1 MAAEWRNE
9 MKSALITGAS
19 RGIGY
24 AIAKKLSQNDCKVV
38 ITGRNITTLERVA
51 NELGNN
57 VFPMVWDAAE
67 FEKADEKINEAANI
81 LGGLD
86 IVVNNAGIFAQRSEW
101 DKNGLLKTSVKEW
114 TDVINVN
121 ASAVFFTMQA
131 AVNYMLANSI
141 KGNILNITS
150 VSGEEPIYGAYGGS
164 KILATGLTRGW
175 GKMFAN
181 EGITINGIAPGPV
194 ATEMNNWHKEDSMK
208 HDRIPYG
215 RFASTDE
222 IAELAMYL
230 LGEKAKMICG
240 ETVIIDGAYSIR

>member
-1 MAAEWRNE
+1 MR
-9 MKSALITGAS
+9 KALVTGAS

-24 AIAKKLSQNDCKVV
+24 AIAKKLAQNGDKVV
-38 ITGRNITTLERVA
+38 ITGRNRETLERVSQ
-51 NELGNN
+51 ELGQN

-67 FEKADEKINEAANI
+67 FDKADEKVREAAGQ

-86 IVVNNAGIFAQRSEW
+86 IVVNNAGIFARRSEW
-101 DKNGLLKTSVKEW
+101 DKKSLLKTTVQEW
-114 TDVINVN
+114 QDVIDVN

-131 AVNYMLANSI
+131 SVNYMLENGV

-150 VSGEEPIYGAYGGS
+150 VAGEEPVFGAYGGS

-175 GKMFAN
+175 GKMFASD
-181 EGITINGIAPGPV
+181 GITINGIAPGPV
-194 ATEMNNWHKEDSMK
+194 ATEMNNWHEGDSMK

-215 RFASTDE
+215 RFATIDE
-222 IAELAMYL
+222 VAALAMYL
-230 LGEKAKMICG
+230 LDEKAKMICG

>member
-1 MAAEWRNE
+1 MR
-9 MKSALITGAS
+9 KALVTGAS

-24 AIAKKLSQNDCKVV
+24 AIAKKLAQNGDKIV
-38 ITGRNITTLERVA
+38 ITGRKKETLERVA
-51 NELGNN
+51 KELGQN

-67 FEKADEKINEAANI
+67 FDKADEKVREAAGQ

-86 IVVNNAGIFAQRSEW
+86 IVVNNAGIFARRSEW
-101 DKNGLLKTSVKEW
+101 DKKSLLKTTVSEW
-114 TDVINVN
+114 QDVIDVN

-131 AVNYMLANSI
+131 SVNYMLENGV

-150 VSGEEPIYGAYGGS
+150 VAGEEPVFGAYGGS

-175 GKMFAN
+175 GKMFASD
-181 EGITINGIAPGPV
+181 GITINGIAPGPV
-194 ATEMNNWHKEDSMK
+194 ATEMNNWHEGDSMK

-215 RFASTDE
+215 RFATIDE
-222 IAELAMYL
+222 VAALAMYL
-230 LGEKAKMICG
+230 LDEKAKMICG

>member
-1 MAAEWRNE
+1 MR
-9 MKSALITGAS
+9 KALVTGAS

-24 AIAKKLSQNDCKVV
+24 AIAKKLAQNGDKIV
-38 ITGRNITTLERVA
+38 ITGRKKETLERVA
-51 NELGNN
+51 KELGQN

-67 FEKADEKINEAANI
+67 FDKADEKVREAAGQ

-86 IVVNNAGIFAQRSEW
+86 IVVNNAGIFARRSEW
-101 DKNGLLKTSVKEW
+101 DKKSLLKTTVKEW
-114 TDVINVN
+114 QDVIDVN

-131 AVNYMLANSI
+131 SVNYMLENGV

-150 VSGEEPIYGAYGGS
+150 VAGEEPVFGAYGGS

-175 GKMFAN
+175 GKMFASD
-181 EGITINGIAPGPV
+181 GITINGIAPGPV
-194 ATEMNNWHKEDSMK
+194 ATEMNNWHEGDSMK

-215 RFASTDE
+215 RFATIDE
-222 IAELAMYL
+222 VAALAMSL
-230 LGEKAKMICG
+230 LDEKAKMICG

>member
-1 MAAEWRNE
+1 
-9 MKSALITGAS
+9 MKRALVTGAS

-38 ITGRNITTLERVA
+38 ITGRKIETLERVA
-51 NELGNN
+51 DELGEN
-57 VFPMVWDAAE
+57 VLPMVWNAMD
-67 FEKADEKINEAANI
+67 FDKASEKIAQAADM

-101 DKNGLLKTSVKEW
+101 DKHELLKTTPSEW
-114 TDVINVN
+114 SNVIAVN

-131 AVNYMLANSI
+131 AVRYMLENHI

-150 VSGEEPIYGAYGGS
+150 VAGEEPVYGAYGGS

-175 GKMFAN
+175 GKMFAAD
-181 EGITINGIAPGPV
+181 GITINGIAPGPV
-194 ATEMNNWHKEDSMK
+194 ATEMNDWHEGDSMK

-215 RFASTDE
+215 RFATIDE

-230 LGEKAKMICG
+230 LDEKARMVCG
-240 ETVIIDGAYSIR
+240 ETVIIDGAYAIR

>member
-1 MAAEWRNE
+1 MR
-9 MKSALITGAS
+9 KALVTGAS

-24 AIAKKLSQNDCKVV
+24 AIAKKLVQNGDAVV
-38 ITGRNITTLERVA
+38 ITGRKKETLERA
-51 NELGNN
+51 AAELGKN

-67 FEKADEKINEAANI
+67 FDKAEEKIREAAEK

-86 IVVNNAGIFAQRSEW
+86 IVINNAGIFARRSEW
-101 DKNGLLKTSVKEW
+101 DKRSLLQTTAKEW
-114 TDVINVN
+114 QEVIDVN

-131 AVNYMLANSI
+131 SVNYMLKNAV

-150 VSGEEPIYGAYGGS
+150 VAGEEPVFGAYGGS

-175 GKMFAN
+175 GKMFASD
-181 EGITINGIAPGPV
+181 GITINGIAPGPV
-194 ATEMNNWHKEDSMK
+194 ATEMNNWHEGDSMK

-215 RFASTDE
+215 RFASIDE
-222 IAELAMYL
+222 VAALAMYL
-230 LGEKAKMICG
+230 LDEKARMICG

>member
-1 MAAEWRNE
+1 MR
-9 MKSALITGAS
+9 KALVTGAS

-24 AIAKKLSQNDCKVV
+24 AIAKKLAQNGDKIV
-38 ITGRNITTLERVA
+38 ITGRKKETLERVA
-51 NELGNN
+51 KELGKN

-67 FEKADEKINEAANI
+67 FDKADEKVREAAGQ

-86 IVVNNAGIFAQRSEW
+86 IVVNNAGIFARRSEW
-101 DKNGLLKTSVKEW
+101 DKKSLLKTTVKEW
-114 TDVINVN
+114 QDVIDVN

-131 AVNYMLANSI
+131 SVNYMLENGV

-150 VSGEEPIYGAYGGS
+150 VAGEEPVFGAYGGS

-175 GKMFAN
+175 GKMFASD
-181 EGITINGIAPGPV
+181 GITINGIAPGPV
-194 ATEMNNWHKEDSMK
+194 ATEMNNWHEGDSMK

-215 RFASTDE
+215 RFATIDE
-222 IAELAMYL
+222 VAALAMYL
-230 LGEKAKMICG
+230 LDEKAKMICG

>member
-1 MAAEWRNE
+1 
-9 MKSALITGAS
+9 MKMRKALVTGAS

-24 AIAKKLSQNDCKVV
+24 AIAKKLAQNGDKVV
-38 ITGRNITTLERVA
+38 ITGRNRETLELVSQ
-51 NELGNN
+51 ELGKN

-67 FEKADEKINEAANI
+67 FGKADEKIREAADI
-81 LGGLD
+81 LCGLD

-101 DKNGLLKTSVKEW
+101 DKKSLLRTTAKEW
-114 TDVINVN
+114 QDVIDVN

-131 AVNYMLANSI
+131 AVRYMLENAI

-150 VSGEEPIYGAYGGS
+150 VAGEEPVLGAYGGS

-175 GKMFAN
+175 GKMFASD
-181 EGITINGIAPGPV
+181 GITINGIAPGPV
-194 ATEMNNWHKEDSMK
+194 ATEMNNWHEGDSMK

-215 RFASTDE
+215 RFASIDE
-222 IAELAMYL
+222 VAALAMYL
-230 LGEKAKMICG
+230 LDEKARMICG